1 MAKKKSEQI
10 EKEPIKKASK
20 PKITKAVPVTASE
33 QTVAQAIKHYIW
45 TNFGKMSIEEL
56 ARNTGLDAEAIEKVA
71 TSSEL
76 DKEPVLDEKDKN
88 AIQPVRRFL
97 SQGGSVQMTPQQSML
112 DDKEYTKNLPNLA
125 EINARIPGVSTIERR
140 KV

>member
-1 MAKKKSEQI
+1 MSKKK
-10 EKEPIKKASK
+10 KDVVGTEPIKKASK
-20 PKITKAVPVTASE
+20 PKITKAAPVAPQE
-33 QTVAQAIKHYIW
+33 QTVAQAIKHYVW

-56 ARNTGLDAEAIEKVA
+56 ARNTGLNTEAIEKIA

-76 DKEPVLDEKDKN
+76 DKEPVLDVKDKD

-112 DDKEYTKNLPNLA
+112 DDKEYIKNLPNLA